1 MGNNIVNAKVKII
14 GTRPLF
20 FHKFGPDA
28 MPLEKQERTGVAGND
43 PEEWRKT
50 VSVTKKGQLF
60 VDPSYVFATM
70 RDGSRYTKKGRGSIQ
85 SQVAATLQ
93 VVDDK
98 VMIDRFWPGYPNG
111 HDFDV
116 LKADPPK
123 EDSEEPVY
131 MDIRG
136 VRNPTTKA
144 RNVRYRVCCSKG
156 WGCEFS
162 IMWDKTIVN
171 RTQMEAVLI
180 DAGKLCG
187 IGNGRAIGMGRFD
200 IVSFEVDK

>member
-1 MGNNIVNAKVKII
+1 MGNIVNARIKIV

-28 MPLEKQERTGVAGND
+28 MPLKKQERTGVAGND

-50 VSVTKKGQLF
+50 VSVTKSGQLF

-70 RDGSRYTKKGRGSIQ
+70 RDGARYTKNGRGSIQ

-93 VVDDK
+93 IVDDR
-98 VMIDRFWPGYPNG
+98 VLIDRFWPGFPNG

-116 LKADPPK
+116 LKVDPPK
-123 EDSEEPVY
+123 DDSEEPVY
-131 MDIRG
+131 MDVRG

-144 RNVRYRVCCSKG
+144 RNVRYRICCAKG
-156 WGCEFS
+156 WGCGFS

-187 IGNGRAIGMGRFD
+187 IGNARAIGMGRFD
-200 IVSFEVDK
+200 IVSFEIK